1 MSGMTLDI
9 EHDSFVDALGRDVR
23 CRHATEIPVL
33 GIPTRFESNAP
44 SVIEIAHEGFGRWS
58 EVLSDTPLCD
68 AGPVLV
74 RIVLDATIDEV
85 LGAGTHRRLVYRM
98 PDAHRLL
105 LAGPGVIGVADAT
118 RLQSYAW
125 VAPPVVSDR
134 EHFRYSVLEALANF
148 HLSVLDRQPLH
159 AACVERD
166 GLAVLLVGP
175 AGVGKSTLT
184 YTAAREGCRIVAED
198 IVWLQL
204 RDTFAIWGLA
214 ARLHLPPDSARFF
227 PELRALRPMV
237 QSSGEEKLVVPVE
250 PQRAARN
257 GRVASAAVCLLG
269 RSDRRSARLARATSE
284 EIATALGTFE
294 TGFDLF
300 RGTIGPAIERLSR
313 RPGWRLLLTDDP
325 RDAIPEL
332 HRLFGALT
340 DPGA

>member
-1 MSGMTLDI
+1 MTLDVD
-9 EHDSFVDALGRDVR
+9 DSVVDALGRDVR

-44 SVIEIAHEGFGRWS
+44 SVIEVAHEGFGRWS
-58 EVLSDTPLCD
+58 EVVDDNSRCD

-74 RIVLDATIDEV
+74 RIVLDETMDEV
-85 LGAGTHRRLVYRM
+85 LGAETDRRH
-98 PDAHRLL
+98 A
-105 LAGPGVIGVADAT
+105 
-118 RLQSYAW
+118 
-125 VAPPVVSDR
+125 
-134 EHFRYSVLEALANF
+134 VLEALANF

-166 GLAVLLVGP
+166 GLALLLVGP

-184 YTAAREGCRIVAED
+184 YTAAREGYRILAED

-204 RDTFAIWGLA
+204 RDTFAIWGLVT
-214 ARLHLPPDSARFF
+214 RLFLPPDSAQFF
-227 PELRALRPMV
+227 PELGALRPMV
-237 QSSGEEKLVVPVE
+237 RSNGEEKVVVPLD
-250 PQRAARN
+250 ARHAVGD
-257 GRVASAAVCLLG
+257 GRIATATVCLLG
-269 RSDRRSARLARATSE
+269 RSDRRSARLVQATPE
-284 EIATALGTFE
+284 EIAAALGTFE

-313 RPGWRLLLTDDP
+313 TPGWRLLLTDDP

>member
-1 MSGMTLDI
+1 MTLDM
-9 EHDSFVDALGRDVR
+9 EHDAFVDALGRNVR

-44 SVIEIAHEGFGRWS
+44 SIIEIAHEGFGRWS
-58 EVLSDTPLCD
+58 EVLDDAPQSD

-74 RIVLDATIDEV
+74 RIVLDQTMDEL
-85 LGAGTHRRLVYRM
+85 LGAGVERRLAYRM
-98 PDAHRLL
+98 PDARRLL

-118 RLQSYAW
+118 SLQSYAW
-125 VAPPVVSDR
+125 VAPAVVRDR
-134 EHFRYSVLEALANF
+134 EHFRYAVLEALANF

-166 GLAVLLVGP
+166 GLAMLLVGP

-184 YTAAREGCRIVAED
+184 YTAAREGCRILAED

-214 ARLHLPPDSARFF
+214 ARLHLPPDAARFF

-250 PQRAARN
+250 PERAARE
-257 GRVASAAVCLLG
+257 GRIATATVCLLD
-269 RSDRRSARLARATSE
+269 RSDRRSARLVRATPE
-284 EIATALGTFE
+284 EVATALGEFE

-300 RGTIGPAIERLSR
+300 RGTIGPAIAHLSR
-313 RPGWRLLLTDDP
+313 TPGWRLLLTDDP

-340 DPGA
+340 DPRA

>member
-1 MSGMTLDI
+1 MILDMD
-9 EHDSFVDALGRDVR
+9 DSVVDALGRDVP

-58 EVLSDTPLCD
+58 EVLEDVPRSD
-68 AGPVLV
+68 AGLVLV
-74 RIVLDATIDEV
+74 RIVLDETMDEV
-85 LGAGTHRRLVYRM
+85 LGAGADRRLAYRM
-98 PDAHRLL
+98 PDARRLL
-105 LAGPGVIGVADAT
+105 VAGPGVIGVADAT
-118 RLQSYAW
+118 CLQSYAW
-125 VAPPVVSDR
+125 VAPAVVRDR
-134 EHFRYSVLEALANF
+134 EHFRYAVLEALANF

-184 YTAAREGCRIVAED
+184 YTAAREGYRILAED

-204 RDTFAIWGLA
+204 RDTFAIWGLVT
-214 ARLHLPPDSARFF
+214 RLFLPPDSAQFF
-227 PELRALRPMV
+227 PELGALRPMV
-237 QSSGEEKLVVPVE
+237 RSNGEEKLVLPLDAPHAVGD
-250 PQRAARN
+250 
-257 GRVASAAVCLLG
+257 GRIATATVCLLG
-269 RSDRRSARLARATSE
+269 RSDRRSARLVRATPE

-313 RPGWRLLLTDDP
+313 TPGWRLLLTDDP